1 VWGAVCLSVSVA
13 GTIGLGG
20 LAGFGG
26 PIVFRRC
33 KCYLKGYISMQNARD
48 TFYVTLRDRLAAVN
62 PARTMVLRGVTRPG
76 VLVEENELASA
87 YQPVDTFCLRW
98 TGFNVE
104 AQGNLPLATMV
115 CEIRYATDGDSVN
128 GGMDRGRLLSAM
140 DGELVAALSA
150 TPQNTPKMSYVGAAG
165 GSGMA
170 PVAMATNVFWG
181 DAVFGAA
188 AVNGERL
195 ERVATVEVFSYQEA
209 GEL

>member
-1 VWGAVCLSVSVA
+1 
-13 GTIGLGG
+13 
-20 LAGFGG
+20 
-26 PIVFRRC
+26 
-33 KCYLKGYISMQNARD
+33 MQNARD

-87 YQPVDTFCLRW
+87 YQPVDAFCLRW
-98 TGFNVE
+98 TGVSVDTN
-104 AQGNLPLATMV
+104 GGLPLVTMV
-115 CEIRYATDGDSVN
+115 CEIRYATDGDSGN
-128 GGMDRGRLLSAM
+128 GGMDRGRLLSGM
-140 DGELVAALSA
+140 DGDLVAALSVG
-150 TPQNTPKMSYVGAAG
+150 PQHVQKMNYVAAAG
-165 GSGMA
+165 ESGLA
-170 PVAMATNVFWG
+170 PVAMATNVFWS